1 MANPMSSITL
11 SDAVQEEAIANA
23 NQSIVIEKYSLQK
36 AKHIAGNFGDFIS
49 NNFIEYEALAE

>member
-11 SDAVQEEAIANA
+11 SDAVLEEAIANV

-36 AKHIAGNFGDFIS
+36 AKHIAGNLGDFIS
-49 NNFIEYEALAE
+49 DNFIEYEVLEE